1 MSNVTAVWHVYIL
14 RCVDSSLYTG
24 VTTCVAERV
33 AAHNA
38 GRGAKY
44 TRSRLPVELVY
55 EERVGDRGEALSR
68 EAQIKR
74 LPAVE
79 KRRLVRCTASKAMGA
94 AKTER
99 LQG

>member
-1 MSNVTAVWHVYIL
+1 MSNAASTWHVYIL

-24 VTTCVAERV
+24 VTTRVAERV

-38 GRGAKY
+38 GLGAKY

-55 EERVGDRGEALSR
+55 EECVGDRGEALSR

-74 LPAVE
+74 LPAEE
-79 KRRLVRCTASKAMGA
+79 KRRLVAGS
-94 AKTER
+94 
-99 LQG
+99 

>member
-1 MSNVTAVWHVYIL
+1 MSETLEPPWFVYML
-14 RCVDSSLYTG
+14 RCADASLYTG
-24 VTTCVAERV
+24 VTTGVAERV

-55 EERVGDRGEALSR
+55 EERIGDRGEALSR

-74 LPAVE
+74 LSAAQ
-79 KRRLVRCTASKAMGA
+79 KRRLVADDLA
-94 AKTER
+94 
-99 LQG
+99 

>member
-1 MSNVTAVWHVYIL
+1 MSDVAAVWHVYIL

-24 VTTCVAERV
+24 VTTCVADRV

-79 KRRLVRCTASKAMGA
+79 KRRLVRRTASKETEVAR
-94 AKTER
+94 TER
-99 LQG
+99 LQR

>member
-1 MSNVTAVWHVYIL
+1 MSDATAIWRVYIL
-14 RCVDSSLYTG
+14 RCADSSLYTG
-24 VTTCVAERV
+24 VSTRVAERV

-74 LPAVE
+74 LPAEE
-79 KRRLVRCTASKAMGA
+79 KRELVRRTASTATA
-94 AKTER
+94 AARTR
-99 LQG
+99 SQLP

>member
-1 MSNVTAVWHVYIL
+1 MSETVAVWRVYIL
-14 RCVDSSLYTG
+14 RCADSSLYTG
-24 VTTCVAERV
+24 VSTRVTERV

-55 EERVGDRGEALSR
+55 EERAESRGEALRR

-74 LPAVE
+74 LPAE
-79 KRRLVRCTASKAMGA
+79 QKRKLVRRTASIATA
-94 AKTER
+94 AARTVTR
-99 LQG
+99 QP